1 MYGTVRTV
9 VWEDGGG
16 NAPSYPILLPIM
28 SRTKP
33 QSYPKRRSSRAASF
47 GAGDLPTSSSSGALS
62 ANLAPEGHLA
72 LGPVAAGPAPGL
84 LTIREAADV
93 LRVSE
98 STIRNAI
105 GSGRLRAF
113 RFGVRGGSIRIGR
126 ADLEDYMASCATAA
140 QPTGRATGQADGGL
154 FKSLDAGR
162 LLAAWRRQGVSG
174 SRQGEHSAPSSGSS
188 YVP

>member
-1 MYGTVRTV
+1 
-9 VWEDGGG
+9 
-16 NAPSYPILLPIM
+16 M

-33 QSYPKRRSSRAASF
+33 QSYPKRRSTQAAALGS
-47 GAGDLPTSSSSGALS
+47 GDLPISSSDEAASATIGPDGRLS
-62 ANLAPEGHLA
+62 IGLA
-72 LGPVAAGPAPGL
+72 AAGPATGL

-105 GSGRLRAF
+105 SSGRLRAF

-140 QPTGRATGQADGGL
+140 RPAGRSTGHADGGL
-154 FKSLDAGR
+154 FKNLDAGQ
-162 LLAAWRRQGVSG
+162 LLAAWRRQGVLG
-174 SRQGEHSAPSSGSS
+174 DQQDEHSAPSSGSS

>member
-1 MYGTVRTV
+1 
-9 VWEDGGG
+9 
-16 NAPSYPILLPIM
+16 M
-28 SRTKP
+28 SRIKP
-33 QSYPKRRSSRAASF
+33 QSYPNRRSSRVAAL
-47 GAGDLPTSSSSGALS
+47 GAGDLPASSSNGAL
-62 ANLAPEGHLA
+62 LAT
-72 LGPVAAGPAPGL
+72 LGPERRLPLGPAAAGPAPGL
-84 LTIREAADV
+84 LTIREAADA

-140 QPTGRATGQADGGL
+140 QPVGRAAGQADGGL

-162 LLAAWRRQGVSG
+162 LLAAWRRQGVLG
-174 SRQGEHSAPSSGSS
+174 SRQDGHSGPSSDKDLS
-188 YVP
+188 

>member
-1 MYGTVRTV
+1 MAT
-9 VWEDGGG
+9 
-16 NAPSYPILLPIM
+16 A
-28 SRTKP
+28 
-33 QSYPKRRSSRAASF
+33 
-47 GAGDLPTSSSSGALS
+47 
-62 ANLAPEGHLA
+62 
-72 LGPVAAGPAPGL
+72 PAPGL

-140 QPTGRATGQADGGL
+140 QPAGRACGRADGGL

-162 LLAAWRRQGVSG
+162 LLAAWRRQGVLDG
-174 SRQGEHSAPSSGSS
+174 QPGERSDRSSGTDSFD
-188 YVP
+188 

>member
-1 MYGTVRTV
+1 
-9 VWEDGGG
+9 
-16 NAPSYPILLPIM
+16 M

-33 QSYPKRRSSRAASF
+33 QSYPNRRSRRAAAL
-47 GAGDLPTSSSSGALS
+47 GAGDLPTSSSNGVLS
-62 ANLAPEGHLA
+62 ATLASEGHLPPS
-72 LGPVAAGPAPGL
+72 PVAAAAAPGL

-98 STIRNAI
+98 STIRNAV

-126 ADLEDYMASCATAA
+126 ADLEDYMASCATVGRPA
-140 QPTGRATGQADGGL
+140 GRAAGRAGGGL
-154 FKSLDAGR
+154 FKSLDADR
-162 LLAAWRRQGVSG
+162 LLAAWRQQGVFD

>member
-1 MYGTVRTV
+1 M
-9 VWEDGGG
+9 
-16 NAPSYPILLPIM
+16 
-28 SRTKP
+28 
-33 QSYPKRRSSRAASF
+33 
-47 GAGDLPTSSSSGALS
+47 
-62 ANLAPEGHLA
+62 
-72 LGPVAAGPAPGL
+72 
-84 LTIREAADV
+84 

-140 QPTGRATGQADGGL
+140 KPAGRAAGQADGGL

-162 LLAAWRRQGVSG
+162 LLAAWRQQGVLG
-174 SRQGEHSAPSSGSS
+174 KQQGKSTVPAPNTNSF
-188 YVP
+188 